1 VHGAP
6 AAARI
11 ADIPGDVVVAGQVRA
26 EWGLHLIDASLV
38 MGNLI
43 AVVRDEAAVYSR
55 TKR

>member
-1 VHGAP
+1 MHGAP
-6 AAARI
+6 TAART
-11 ADIPGDVVVAGQVRA
+11 ADIPGDVVVAGPVRA

-43 AVVRDEAAVYSR
+43 AVVRDEAAACGR